1 LVLPTGKNFARNA
14 FEHLSHVFMASR
26 SA

>member
-1 LVLPTGKNFARNA
+1 LVFPTGKNFARNA
-14 FEHLSHVFMASR
+14 FEHSSHVFMASR

>member
-1 LVLPTGKNFARNA
+1 LVLPTGKNFVRNA
-14 FEHLSHVFMASR
+14 FENLSHVLMASC

>member
-14 FEHLSHVFMASR
+14 FEHLSHVFMASH
-26 SA
+26 ST

>member
-1 LVLPTGKNFARNA
+1 LPTEKNFARNA
-14 FEHLSHVFMASR
+14 FEHLSHVFMASH

>member
-1 LVLPTGKNFARNA
+1 LVLPTKKNFVRNS